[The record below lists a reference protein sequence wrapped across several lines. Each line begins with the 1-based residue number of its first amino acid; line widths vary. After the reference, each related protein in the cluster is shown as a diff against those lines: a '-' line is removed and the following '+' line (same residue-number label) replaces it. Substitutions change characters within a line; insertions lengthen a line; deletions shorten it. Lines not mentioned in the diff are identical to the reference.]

1 MAMSTTTDT
10 PTEREEIE
18 MLLPWYATGKLDAPD
33 RARVEAWLQSTPELA
48 RQVDLIRAE
57 QIETLRS
64 NETLRAPET
73 LTVERTLAV
82 ARASA
87 GAGSWPAFVQGIRA
101 FFTMPTAGPV
111 RWAAVAAGAVMLLQ
125 AGAVGYLMSERQG
138 AAYQTASGGQSA
150 SQSGTF
156 ALARFADGATASM
169 IASSL
174 AELNM
179 QVVEGPRQGALFRI
193 RIGAAG
199 LSEKDRDGRID
210 ALRRRPGLFVLVT
223 PAP

>member
-1 MAMSTTTDT
+1 MSTTTDM
-10 PTEREEIE
+10 PTERDDIE
-18 MLLPWYATGKLDAPD
+18 MLLPWYATGKLDAAD

-64 NETLRAPET
+64 NEAVRTPET
-73 LTVERTLAV
+73 LTIERTLAV
-82 ARASA
+82 AQASSGSGLWPMFVAKVRACFTAPSA
-87 GAGSWPAFVQGIRA
+87 GN
-101 FFTMPTAGPV
+101 V
-111 RWAAVAAGAVMLLQ
+111 RWAAAAAGFVMLLQ
-125 AGAVGYLMSERQG
+125 AGAVGYLLTERQG
-138 AAYQTASGGQSA
+138 AAYQTASGGTTTVPPGSY
-150 SQSGTF
+150 
-156 ALARFADGATASM
+156 ALVRFADGATA
-169 IASSL
+169 AVVAAAL

-210 ALRRRPGLFVLVT
+210 ALRRRPGLVVLVT
-223 PAP
+223 PSP